1 MVDHSQ
7 QGTAQGRITVAHDGA
22 VTIVTLDRPGAHN
35 ALSVAMIK
43 QLDATV
49 RELREDPDVRA
60 VVLTGAGDRAFSA
73 GGDLGELIPRI
84 TAGELEIL
92 VPDSSKRFFSDLYV
106 PVVAAV
112 NGLCLA
118 GGLELLL
125 GTDVRVASST
135 ASFGLPEVKWGLI
148 PGGGTHVRL
157 PQQIGWPAAMQL
169 LLTGEPIDAYAALRI
184 GLVGEV
190 VEPGEALPRAL
201 ELARLIASNAP
212 IAVRTAKEIAV
223 TALGNESRFHLERAL
238 NERVVGSRDAREGPA
253 AFIERRTP
261 LYENR

>member
-1 MVDHSQ
+1 MVDHGQHGS
-7 QGTAQGRITVAHDGA
+7 AQGRITVAHDGA
-22 VTIVTLDRPGAHN
+22 VSVVTLDRPSAHN
-35 ALSVAMIK
+35 ALSVAMIN
-43 QLDATV
+43 QLTETV
-49 RELREDPDVRA
+49 RGLRESPDVRA

-84 TAGELEIL
+84 TGGELDIL
-92 VPDSSKRFFSDLYV
+92 VPDSGKRFFSDLYV

-125 GTDVRVASST
+125 GADLRVASST
-135 ASFGLPEVKWGLI
+135 ATFGLPEVKWGLI
-148 PGGGTHVRL
+148 PGGGTHIRL

-169 LLTGEPIDAYAALRI
+169 LLTGEPIDADAALRV

-190 VEPGEALPRAL
+190 VEPQEVLPRAM
-201 ELARLIASNAP
+201 ELAHLIASNAP

-223 TALGNESRFHLERAL
+223 KALGNESRFHLETAL
-238 NERVVGSRDAREGPA
+238 NELVVGSRDAREGPA
-253 AFIERRTP
+253 AFIERRQP
-261 LYENR
+261 HYENR